1 MQTNFLTL
9 KEILAELKGK
19 NSITA
24 LRKYYQDEWE
34 FYDLLRDLMND
45 EDFKQ
50 ACIDKSFNESCKKD
64 LDHYIELAN
73 QGKKAVSKYFER
85 KDIELQAY
93 YTGANDADRVLN
105 INLTNHDGNGPI
117 RISDIL
123 QQEKNIS
130 ELNVYCNKKHD
141 ICAYRENKKRH
152 YEFKEGAYYEM
163 TSTWLIKDESGKV
176 VSTCIMVMNV
186 SSDGITEILK
196 FDGRDSESPSK
207 EFWELIGVNEELY
220 IQGLS
225 LYDAVKALLEKNKV
239 APLPDVVPT
248 ANNNLQ
254 NNEPIRVNQDKEL
267 NKQSL
272 ENNADNNPIS
282 STNSDASTQT
292 EVNLQ
297 RVTTQVEIHSQ
308 PIATQT
314 KVGLQ
319 NTETQTKVTAQHAE
333 TQMETDCQPIAT
345 QQEIKELNKQRNDLQ
360 RELEKESQKNTK
372 LQVELK
378 QKNKELVNTSATLQE
393 KTQELESVYKE
404 KEDLKKR
411 LEVANIEKKEL
422 LNKLRELQ
430 EKLYQLEEKNYRL
443 EDENDQL
450 ERSNKGL
457 EKEKEQLLQKILGLE
472 EVSLSLRGE
481 RQALSYK
488 LSNSVEKQIKLKQK
502 LIKAIQEIEKLGK
515 ENNSLQAEHEEKEI
529 GKIREKIIQ
538 INEEKKEKEQK
549 VQELCK
555 ENKELKKKLKLVDVQ
570 NRKLKDE
577 LGKSKR
583 AEQQTYEDT
592 ELVISENRKTMQ
604 DLRTQ
609 LQKLKQE
616 KQEAEECYI
625 CAIENLVYEIEK
637 LENELEN
644 EREMRKKYHTLL
656 KERDIEINDL
666 KEIIE
671 DKVQD
676 IKNLKGELQNKKE
689 GEVFRN
695 QAEALEKDIRLLA
708 SKQIGFNQAYTITV
722 GVLNDPDNVPLKKRK
737 LSRSLSTDRRYN
749 SDKESYN
756 NHCHSPL
763 SFVNTPVQVN
773 SACTGQSE
781 RSNHSSIYPQNSLP

>member
-1 MQTNFLTL
+1 MPTNFLTL

-34 FYDLLRDLMND
+34 FYDLLRGLMND

-50 ACIDKSFNESCKKD
+50 ARIDKSFNESCKKD

-73 QGKKAVSKYFER
+73 QAKKAVSKYFER

-93 YTGANDADRVLN
+93 YTGANDADRVLK
-105 INLTNHDGNGPI
+105 INLTNHDENGPI

-152 YEFKEGAYYEM
+152 YEFKESAYYEM
-163 TSTWLIKDESGKV
+163 TSTWPIKDESGKV

-196 FDGRDSESPSK
+196 FDGRDFESPSK

-225 LYDAVKALLEKNKV
+225 LYDVVKALLEKNKA
-239 APLPDVVPT
+239 APLPDIVPT
-248 ANNNLQ
+248 ANNSMQ
-254 NNEPIRVNQDKEL
+254 NNAPIRVDQDKEL
-267 NKQSL
+267 NRQSL
-272 ENNADNNPIS
+272 ENNAGNNPIS
-282 STNSDASTQT
+282 PTNSDASTQT

-297 RVTTQVEIHSQ
+297 RVATQVEIHS
-308 PIATQT
+308 
-314 KVGLQ
+314 
-319 NTETQTKVTAQHAE
+319 
-333 TQMETDCQPIAT
+333 QPIAT

-360 RELEKESQKNTK
+360 RELEKERQKNTK

-378 QKNKELVNTSATLQE
+378 QKNKELANTSANLQE

-430 EKLYQLEEKNYRL
+430 EKLYQLEKKNYRL

-450 ERSNKGL
+450 ERSNKRL

-472 EVSLSLRGE
+472 EVSLSLEEE
-481 RQALSYK
+481 RQALSD
-488 LSNSVEKQIKLKQK
+488 SVEKQIKLKQK

-529 GKIREKIIQ
+529 GKIRERIIQ
-538 INEEKKEKEQK
+538 INKEKKEKEEKEEKEQK

-555 ENKELKKKLKLVDVQ
+555 ENKKLKEKLKLVDVQ
-570 NRKLKDE
+570 NMKLKDE

-583 AEQQTYEDT
+583 AKQQTYEDT
-592 ELVISENRKTMQ
+592 ELVISENLKNTQ
-604 DLRTQ
+604 DLYTQ

-616 KQEAEECYI
+616 KQEAEERYI
-625 CAIENLVYEIEK
+625 CAIEKLVYEIEK

-666 KEIIE
+666 KEIIK

-676 IKNLKGELQNKKE
+676 IENLKGELQNKKE

-708 SKQIGFNQAYTITV
+708 SKQISFNQAYTITV

-737 LSRSLSTDRRYN
+737 LSRSLSTNSEYN

-763 SFVNTPVQVN
+763 SFVSNPIQVN